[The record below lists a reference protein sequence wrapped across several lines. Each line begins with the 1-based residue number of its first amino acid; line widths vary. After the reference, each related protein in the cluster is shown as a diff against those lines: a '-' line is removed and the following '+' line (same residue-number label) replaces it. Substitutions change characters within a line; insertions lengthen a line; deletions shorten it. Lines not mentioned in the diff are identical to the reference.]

1 MITCEKTVRNNEKIH
16 AAKLEILD
24 FISFQGLKITHK
36 IFIHDRFTTLFS
48 IHMESIMGLVK

>member
-36 IFIHDRFTTLFS
+36 IFIPDRLTTVL
-48 IHMESIMGLVK
+48 GLVK